1 MVALQD
7 EISFWD
13 GLFFGDMLVSV
24 REGILSKMGLRFI
37 ILSPHLQGGP
47 LPVINRIITPK
58 SSIKKPPLSSVIH
71 FFWAIYRGPITT
83 SMTSHWAHR
92 VLFLSDWCPAPHQI
106 PQRQGPSS
114 GTPRRKMGPYD
125 DSLRRSGD
133 KKTRPLKH
141 PQFPRVEKQQLTT
154 HFCINNAY
162 AYDWILYQQRLV

>member
-13 GLFFGDMLVSV
+13 GLFSGDMLVSV

-58 SSIKKPPLSSVIH
+58 SNIKKLQLSSVIH

-83 SMTSHWAHR
+83 SMTSDWAHR
-92 VLFLSDWCPAPHQI
+92 VLFLSH
-106 PQRQGPSS
+106 
-114 GTPRRKMGPYD
+114 
-125 DSLRRSGD
+125 
-133 KKTRPLKH
+133 
-141 PQFPRVEKQQLTT
+141 
-154 HFCINNAY
+154 
-162 AYDWILYQQRLV
+162 